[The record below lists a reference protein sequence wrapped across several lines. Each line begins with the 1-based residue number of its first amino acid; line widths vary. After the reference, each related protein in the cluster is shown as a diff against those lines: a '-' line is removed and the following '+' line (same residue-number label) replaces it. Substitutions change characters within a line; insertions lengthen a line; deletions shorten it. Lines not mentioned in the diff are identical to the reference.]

1 MKFLP
6 LGPYSTALHIPNSN
20 VHGVHL
26 LQDYMEIADMLVAAA
41 LEKENLKLQDR
52 PLPTIISATSQQQR
66 LKYLC
71 RHLELK

>member
-52 PLPTIISATSQQQR
+52 PLPTIISATSQQQ
-66 LKYLC
+66 
-71 RHLELK
+71 